1 VLRMVRWNGSDG
13 PRTGEIS
20 KRLLLFGIIY
30 DIMDN
35 RLGIDIDGLMH
46 VRNNKLGKLII
57 P

>member
-1 VLRMVRWNGSDG
+1 MVRWNGPDG